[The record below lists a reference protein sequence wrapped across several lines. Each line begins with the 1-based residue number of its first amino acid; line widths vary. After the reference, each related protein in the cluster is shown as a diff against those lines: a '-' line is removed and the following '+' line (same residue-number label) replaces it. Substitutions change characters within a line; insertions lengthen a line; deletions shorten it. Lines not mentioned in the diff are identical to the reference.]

1 MKCRII
7 SNKWADIS
15 SSIRIR
21 EVTLFECIRIQIFPL
36 HELSRCRFLQK
47 RCKFSWKSTN
57 RSYTSRSYDVSRGAH
72 ANGTVLEFLWTELG
86 QYSIFDVEQIDIG
99 NWKISFEK
107 IISKLIV
114 ECKIANENWDDREVV

>member
-1 MKCRII
+1 MNFHDVGSFKSGASSLGKVQTVVIR
-7 SNKWADIS
+7 AD
-15 SSIRIR
+15 
-21 EVTLFECIRIQIFPL
+21 T
-36 HELSRCRFLQK
+36 
-47 RCKFSWKSTN
+47 
-57 RSYTSRSYDVSRGAH
+57 RGAH